1 MTSESMP
8 ISRTIIANAIQELND
23 RWREQLRSQNE
34 TLLRL
39 EQEWIALRNQWEESS
54 SVSERLARR

>member
-1 MTSESMP
+1 MP